1 MQLKQTAQTLLT
13 DVKHYWKKPPAGRY
27 MPFKEIAAYS
37 VGGIGAYF
45 IITVVQALS
54 LSVGNFIIG
63 NAIGIEPTKIYLLYV
78 IAILSS
84 FPMTAWRAN
93 IIDSARSKKGK

>member
-1 MQLKQTAQTLLT
+1 MQLKQTAESLWSDAKT
-13 DVKHYWKKPPAGRY
+13 YWKHPPAGKY

-45 IITVVQALS
+45 IITIIWALQ

-63 NAIGIEPTKIYLLYV
+63 NAIGYR
-78 IAILSS
+78 ADQDLSPVS
-84 FPMTAWRAN
+84 HFRRKQLSA
-93 IIDSARSKKGK
+93 DSPARQHHR